1 MTTKALFAW
10 HENICV
16 LKLRGSIRFTD
27 CPSIDRFIKA
37 VLKQSSDRNFMLDLT
52 ETELLDSTAL
62 GMLAQIAID
71 AREHSIQKPT
81 LIIDSNDMMT
91 LFKSVCFEQVFNI
104 VQPDSKSDDAHFEMI
119 EPENVQQN
127 ELSEQVLKAHESLM
141 QLSYGN
147 HLSFQEI
154 MNAIGKQDESVS

>member
-1 MTTKALFAW
+1 MTTKASYAW
-10 HENICV
+10 HENTCV
-16 LKLRGSIRFTD
+16 LKLRGAIRFTD
-27 CPSIDRFIKA
+27 CSAVDRFIKA
-37 VLKQSSDRNFMLDLT
+37 VLKQSNERDFMLDLT

-71 AREHSIQKPT
+71 AREKNLPKPT
-81 LIIDSNDMMT
+81 LIINSDDMMT
-91 LFKSVCFEQVFNI
+91 LFKSVCFEQVFSI
-104 VQPDSKSDDAHFEMI
+104 VQPDSKSDGEHFSMI
-119 EPENVQQN
+119 EAENVKQD

-154 MNAIGKQDESVS
+154 MDAIGKQDESVS